1 MAGNVAAQAFYRK
14 WRSQRFADLVGQ
26 DHVARTLRNAV
37 RTNRI
42 AHAYVFCGPRGVGK
56 TSAARIL
63 AKAVNCPNVQEGEP
77 CASCDVCQAI
87 QDGRAIDV
95 LEIDAASNRGIDE
108 IRGIREKVGLAP
120 ASARYKFYILDE
132 AHMLTVDAFNA
143 LLKTLEEPPPN
154 TVFVL
159 VTTEAQRL
167 PETVLSR
174 CQRLDF
180 RRIKLADAVSRLGY
194 VCQQEG
200 IEPETGVLDLLARSA
215 AGSLRDAE
223 SVLDQVV
230 SFAGLQPT
238 LSATRAILGAA
249 GPEAAGE
256 LLETLARSDVESALR
271 QVNTVIE
278 GGIDSRQFALD
289 LVECLRSLL
298 LLRTSDG
305 LADLL
310 DVSDDEM
317 TRLRRLTQR
326 FTADQ
331 IVALIRLFTPGPA
344 LRNGLRPQL
353 PLEMSIVEAG
363 QVLQA
368 PVAPAAPFGVGGAT
382 PPVAP
387 PIGRPVESIRSSVRS
402 ASAPV
407 PGSSDAPPPA
417 PRAVPSPAVP
427 PGIAIP
433 SRSGHEVA
441 RSPDHDQVGVGILW
455 VDVSR
460 QWNEILDKCGAISRP
475 VQALLRL
482 ARPISGADSTVVVGF
497 PYDAHRQK
505 VEEQKNRV
513 IVEDAIAA
521 VIGQKV
527 RVECTVVTR
536 EALAAVDPMQTVVD
550 DPVVKAAVT
559 LGARVRSVTD
569 EDPEEKE

>member
-1 MAGNVAAQAFYRK
+1 VTAQAFYRK

-26 DHVARTLRNAV
+26 EHVARTLRNAV

-63 AKAVNCPNVQEGEP
+63 AKAVNCPNVNDGEP
-77 CASCDVCQAI
+77 CSTCEICQAI

-120 ASARYKFYILDE
+120 ASAKSKFYILDE

-180 RRIKLADAVSRLGY
+180 RRIKLADAVSRLAY

-200 IEPETGVLDLLARSA
+200 IKPEAGVLDLLARTA
-215 AGSLRDAE
+215 GGSLRDAE
-223 SVLDQVV
+223 SALDQIV

-238 LSATRAILGAA
+238 VAATRAILGTA
-249 GPEAAGE
+249 GPEAATE
-256 LLETLARSDVESALR
+256 LLEALARLDVELVLR
-271 QVNTVIE
+271 QVDRIIAQGT
-278 GGIDSRQFALD
+278 DPRQFALD
-289 LVECLRSLL
+289 IVESLRSLL
-298 LLRTSDG
+298 LLRTSNS

-310 DVSDDEM
+310 DLTEGDLN
-317 TRLRRLTQR
+317 RLRLVAQY
-326 FTADQ
+326 FSPDQ

-353 PLEMSIVEAG
+353 PLEMGVVEAA
-363 QVLQA
+363 QLLQRGTT
-368 PVAPAAPFGVGGAT
+368 PAIVGSVEPSNTSATLSINRPATPIWRDDRDETVTPAKVVSAAT
-382 PPVAP
+382 PPATASPEAEVAGAAAVSVH
-387 PIGRPVESIRSSVRS
+387 IAHDVASS
-402 ASAPV
+402 
-407 PGSSDAPPPA
+407 PGSE
-417 PRAVPSPAVP
+417 PS
-427 PGIAIP
+427 
-433 SRSGHEVA
+433 E
-441 RSPDHDQVGVGILW
+441 VGILW
-455 VDVSR
+455 LEASR
-460 QWNEILDKCGAISRP
+460 RWNEILEACGTINRS
-475 VQALLRL
+475 VQALLRE
-482 ARPISGADSTVVVGF
+482 ARPVRGDGSTVVLGF
-497 PYDAHRQK
+497 PYDFHRQK
-505 VEEQKNRV
+505 IEEQKNRA
-513 IVEDAIAA
+513 IVEDTIHR
-521 VIGQKV
+521 VLRQRV
-527 RVECTVVTR
+527 RVECTAITR
-536 EALAAVDPMQTVVD
+536 DALSTVDPLRAVMD
-550 DPVVKAAVT
+550 DPLIKAAVS

-569 EDPEEKE
+569 EGSEER